1 MKKDNQLMAL
11 LSVWGILLVVLG
23 HSGFEEPEIQQ
34 NLGRLHGWIYS
45 FHMPLFFM
53 ISGYLFSLTNKS
65 FVDIQLGNFIQKK
78 VLRLLVPYVTI
89 GSIVY
94 LIKFAF
100 SSLSH
105 ASRDFTI
112 GNFFYMFIAPSN
124 PNSTMGYLWYIVTL
138 FVVFAIVVLLNKLR
152 IDMKKPLWCLVLILV
167 FLALDSCMPKVVL
180 FNLNAVIHYMPA
192 FLMGILFKKYE
203 DSILTFINRG
213 GYLNL
218 LIVSLLTIVLTI
230 YRLPVPSSC
239 IWVVRFLAGV
249 WMSISLCSIILRS
262 SKISGFLL
270 PFSKY
275 TYSIYLLSWF
285 GQYAAKV
292 LLINILH
299 LHWSIAVVAMFICGI
314 VVPLFVDK
322 CVDRWFK
329 DNKAIRLII
338 GY

>member
-1 MKKDNQLMAL
+1 MKKENQLMAL

-65 FVDIQLGNFIQKK
+65 FVDIQLGKFMQKK

-213 GYLNL
+213 
-218 LIVSLLTIVLTI
+218 V
-230 YRLPVPSSC
+230 
-239 IWVVRFLAGV
+239 FK
-249 WMSISLCSIILRS
+249 SIDC
-262 SKISGFLL
+262 KF
-270 PFSKY
+270 
-275 TYSIYLLSWF
+275 
-285 GQYAAKV
+285 
-292 LLINILH
+292 INYCFNYI
-299 LHWSIAVVAMFICGI
+299 
-314 VVPLFVDK
+314 
-322 CVDRWFK
+322 
-329 DNKAIRLII
+329 
-338 GY
+338 

>member
-23 HSGFEEPEIQQ
+23 HSGFEEPVIKQE
-34 NLGRLHGWIYS
+34 LSDLHSWIYS

-65 FVDIQLGNFIQKK
+65 FVDIQPGKFMQKK
-78 VLRLLVPYVTI
+78 VLRLLIPYLTI
-89 GSIVY
+89 GTIVY

-124 PNSTMGYLWYIVTL
+124 PNSTMGYMWYIVTL
-138 FVVFAIVVLLNKLR
+138 FVVFAIVVLLNKLH
-152 IDMKKPLWCLVLILV
+152 IDMKKPLWCLALIMV
-167 FLALDSCMPKVVL
+167 FLALDSCMPKVAL
-180 FNLNAVIHYMPA
+180 FNLNAVMHYMPA
-192 FLMGILFKKYE
+192 FLMGILFKEYE

-213 GYLNL
+213 YVNL
-218 LIVSLLTIVLTI
+218 LI
-230 YRLPVPSSC
+230 
-239 IWVVRFLAGV
+239 
-249 WMSISLCSIILRS
+249 LCS

-292 LLINILH
+292 LFINILH
-299 LHWSIAVVAMFICGI
+299 LHWSIAVVEMFICGI
-314 VVPLFVDK
+314 VVPLVVDK